1 MVAGSNC
8 AGVEREFNGSIA
20 LFLTYIGETSVVA
33 FGKTEKDLEGTDY
46 QLLEDRSHNTYR
58 RILLREDRI
67 QGVQMV
73 NTMDG
78 VNELLDQVQK
88 ETDVDM
94 ALLEREDSGKYAAMQ
109 LSLAAYLKQLRAK
122 NTRDVWKR

>member
-1 MVAGSNC
+1 
-8 AGVEREFNGSIA
+8 
-20 LFLTYIGETSVVA
+20 
-33 FGKTEKDLEGTDY
+33 
-46 QLLEDRSHNTYR
+46 
-58 RILLREDRI
+58 
-67 QGVQMV
+67 MV

-109 LSLAAYLKQLRAK
+109 LSLAAYLKQ
-122 NTRDVWKR
+122 

>member
-1 MVAGSNC
+1 
-8 AGVEREFNGSIA
+8 
-20 LFLTYIGETSVVA
+20 
-33 FGKTEKDLEGTDY
+33 
-46 QLLEDRSHNTYR
+46 
-58 RILLREDRI
+58 
-67 QGVQMV
+67 MV